1 MRLHVNLPGPFSVST
16 RIPGT
21 GRRRYYTTKQR
32 SGALKAL
39 TDIGRAER
47 QRKAAAQQQAARDA
61 RLQAWHQEWQAREWQ
76 DELRRQAEARAYQQW
91 AWNQEQQRL
100 NQQRIRMNAA
110 RAARATTPHRRGNHT
125 HQTIG
130 GVTWKT
136 PSPNNAAPSA
146 GTLFTPRSPKQT
158 LCSPQCSDL
167 RYNRKRRRKAA
178 EQARQWRKENP
189 ERAHAT
195 ARAYRQSHR
204 AQEAA
209 RVARWRKS
217 RQGYASHKLSQY
229 KQQVKR
235 LKTPPKDFDSQ
246 TLILK
251 AYHVDALELW
261 KNSDQTCIVC
271 GDLIDEGINHPDPM
285 SRTIEHIIPIAR
297 GGKHEESNI
306 AFSHLGCNLRK
317 GRRLL
322 DELDG

>member
-1 MRLHVNLPGPFSVST
+1 MEDPLP
-16 RIPGT
+16 
-21 GRRRYYTTKQR
+21 KQ
-32 SGALKAL
+32 
-39 TDIGRAER
+39 
-47 QRKAAAQQQAARDA
+47 
-61 RLQAWHQEWQAREWQ
+61 
-76 DELRRQAEARAYQQW
+76 
-91 AWNQEQQRL
+91 
-100 NQQRIRMNAA
+100 
-110 RAARATTPHRRGNHT
+110 PCP
-125 HQTIG
+125 
-130 GVTWKT
+130 VC
-136 PSPNNAAPSA
+136 

-204 AQEAA
+204 TQEAA

-217 RQGYASHKLSQY
+217 RRGYASHKLSQY

-246 TLILK
+246 ALILK
-251 AYHVDALELW
+251 AYQVDALELW